1 MKSLKRQ
8 GILVNLLLVVIYS
21 CGAQRGMRHFK
32 LYKTCVA
39 ANTIVA
45 SYLARKLPT
54 DLKANSFSCV
64 ATSINIM
71 VVVIEPK
78 VTCALFW

>member
-8 GILVNLLLVVIYS
+8 GILVNLLLVVICS

-39 ANTIVA
+39 ANTVVA
-45 SYLARKLPT
+45 SYLARKLPR
-54 DLKANSFSCV
+54 
-64 ATSINIM
+64 
-71 VVVIEPK
+71 P
-78 VTCALFW
+78 